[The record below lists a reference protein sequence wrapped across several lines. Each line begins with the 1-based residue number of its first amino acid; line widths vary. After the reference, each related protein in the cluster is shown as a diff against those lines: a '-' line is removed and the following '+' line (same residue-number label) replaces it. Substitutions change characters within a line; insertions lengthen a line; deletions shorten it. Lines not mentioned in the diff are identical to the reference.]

1 MGLISRVSSRT
12 YRQSIY
18 RSKYDITKFCYI
30 SIKMPNS
37 SSTNTTESVQY
48 NGWLHK
54 WTNYIHGYQKRY
66 FMIENDYLSYYRSDA
81 ENQSCRG
88 RLKLSSANF
97 HIQSS
102 TMFCITSGTQN
113 YTLKAQNET
122 HRQRWITNLELAKTQ
137 ARQNKE
143 ALRKSR

>member
-1 MGLISRVSSRT
+1 M
-12 YRQSIY
+12 
-18 RSKYDITKFCYI
+18 
-30 SIKMPNS
+30 
-37 SSTNTTESVQY
+37 STSNTLTTESVQY

-66 FMIENDYLSYYRSDA
+66 FIIENDYLSYYRSDA

-88 RLKLSSANF
+88 RLKLSSASF

-143 ALRKSR
+143 ATRVYSVVLLKCRENKNGQEFKWSKICL

>member
-1 MGLISRVSSRT
+1 M
-12 YRQSIY
+12 
-18 RSKYDITKFCYI
+18 
-30 SIKMPNS
+30 
-37 SSTNTTESVQY
+37 STSNTLTTESVQY

-66 FMIENDYLSYYRSDA
+66 FIIENDYLSYYRSDA

-88 RLKLSSANF
+88 RLKLSSASF

-143 ALRKSR
+143 ATRVYSVVLLKCQENTNGQEFKNGQKLLKMTEISLPEPK